1 MEATRRRFGSFVEW
15 LFAAACAAGAVV
27 AMSSA
32 VQEFRSVRAVVPV
45 SAEIVGDTALVEGVP
60 PDVARVPLLL
70 LTGKRE
76 VRIGERLADVAAH
89 LGSAA
94 QLVSESFE
102 DTAFGRRITRFYS
115 DPGVQFVIV
124 FDAADQNADPRVSA
138 IFVR

>member
-45 SAEIVGDTALVEGVP
+45 SAETVGEASLVEGVP
-60 PDVARVPLLL
+60 ADVVKVPLLL

-102 DTAFGRRITRFYS
+102 DTAVGRRITRFYS
-115 DPGVQFVIV
+115 DLGVQFVIV
-124 FDAADQNADPRVSA
+124 FDAADRNADPRVSA
-138 IFVR
+138 IFIR

>member
-45 SAEIVGDTALVEGVP
+45 SAETVAEAALVEGVP
-60 PDVARVPLLL
+60 PGVVKVPLLL
-70 LTGKRE
+70 LAGKRE
-76 VRIGERLADVAAH
+76 VRVGERLADVAAH

-94 QLVSESFE
+94 QLLSESIE
-102 DTAFGRRITRFYS
+102 DTAAGRRITRIYS

-124 FDAADQNADPRVSA
+124 FDAAGQNADPRVSA
-138 IFVR
+138 IFIR